1 MEHEV
6 TAGAVFA
13 RWLVDWYD
21 LVDFWIDFEINVEML
36 EAGDEDDFWRKSLDE
51 IERSRVCDTMI
62 WFNLIRFDSY
72 YSNAFFIG
80 SKGDVPDKS
89 ENEKIRT
96 KMVVVYLKE
105 ARK

>member
-1 MEHEV
+1 
-6 TAGAVFA
+6 
-13 RWLVDWYD
+13 
-21 LVDFWIDFEINVEML
+21 
-36 EAGDEDDFWRKSLDE
+36 
-51 IERSRVCDTMI
+51 
-62 WFNLIRFDSY
+62 LIRFDSY